1 MRKKFEN
8 EATSW
13 KINEMPIVCSPTFI
27 AGTAGVGS
35 YIDLGVLVLFRNFL
49 GTQDPGIRIWV
60 EGKKKKNFSW
70 FFSTS
75 MIFQSYTAMSSTPVC
90 STSLKKSSSMAKK
103 TRQHFFNLLS
113 TNIHWVPEILVSGI
127 APLNKA
133 RNVFHFIVWK
143 GGDFFFGCCSRY
155 FGGLKRCN

>member
-49 GTQDPGIRIWV
+49 GTQKPGIRIWV
-60 EGKKKKNFSW
+60 EYDQKSSKDFFSSYKKKNHFLIFGHIDDFSKLHSTVQHSCMLH
-70 FFSTS
+70 FF
-75 MIFQSYTAMSSTPVC
+75 
-90 STSLKKSSSMAKK
+90 KKSSSFA
-103 TRQHFFNLLS
+103 FNQYSL
-113 TNIHWVPEILVSGI
+113 G
-127 APLNKA
+127 A
-133 RNVFHFIVWK
+133 RNLGFRYCTTKQSPKYFPFYCMKRGRLLLRLLFKVFWRVK
-143 GGDFFFGCCSRY
+143 EV
-155 FGGLKRCN
+155 